1 MYSNIKLLVVLAT
14 IALTISSVFYY
25 TSHREITDANTL
37 SLRAI
42 DALKDTKSYRF
53 TTSTNLS
60 MPAQDGDVDMLSG
73 EGCVD
78 YRNKKLLTKMTMMN
92 RSVEIVVIGDTAY
105 TRESNGSWQI
115 QELSGY
121 YGSMWERDYDVLAQQ
136 RSILLNATNATM
148 HKEDDGWV
156 LDIIPDKEEVLEQ
169 MRKTGTGIETI
180 REEELKDFSI
190 RYWIEKDSYR
200 IMRVENRVELEVNIG
215 GMVTP
220 MQLGSSVY
228 FDSYNEKMK
237 IEAPI

>member
-1 MYSNIKLLVVLAT
+1 MSIDIKLLVAIIA

-42 DALKDTKSYRF
+42 DASKDTKSYRF
-53 TTSTNLS
+53 AISTNLS
-60 MPAQDGDVDMLSG
+60 MPAQGEVIDMLSG

-78 YRNKKLLTKMTMMN
+78 YRNKELRTTITTMD
-92 RSVEIVVIGDTAY
+92 RSVEVVVIGDTAY
-105 TRESNGSWQI
+105 TRESNGSWQM
-115 QELSGY
+115 QELGGY
-121 YGSMWERDYDVLAQQ
+121 YGSMWERDDDVLAQQ

-148 HKEDDGWV
+148 YREDDGWV
-156 LDIIPDKEEVLEQ
+156 LDIIPAKEEVLKQ
-169 MRKTGTGIETI
+169 MRKTGTGLETI

-190 RYWIEKDSYR
+190 RYWIEKDSYH
-200 IMRVENRVELEVNIG
+200 IMRVENRVELEMNIG

-220 MQLGSSVY
+220 MQLGNSVY
-228 FDSYNEKMK
+228 LDSYNEKME

>member
-1 MYSNIKLLVVLAT
+1 
-14 IALTISSVFYY
+14 
-25 TSHREITDANTL
+25 
-37 SLRAI
+37 
-42 DALKDTKSYRF
+42 
-53 TTSTNLS
+53 
-60 MPAQDGDVDMLSG
+60 MLSG

-78 YRNKKLLTKMTMMN
+78 YRNKKMRSTMTMMD
-92 RSVEIVVIGDTAY
+92 RSVEVVVIGDTAY
-105 TRESNGSWQI
+105 TRESNGSWQM

-148 HKEDDGWV
+148 YKENDSWV

-169 MRKTGTGIETI
+169 MRKTGTGLETI

-190 RYWIEKDSYR
+190 RYWIEKDSYHS
-200 IMRVENRVELEVNIG
+200 MRVENRVELEMNIG

-228 FDSYNEKMK
+228 LDSYNEKME

>member
-1 MYSNIKLLVVLAT
+1 MSINIKLLVAIAA

-37 SLRAI
+37 SIRAI
-42 DALKDTKSYRF
+42 DASKDTKSYRF
-53 TTSTNLS
+53 AISTNLS
-60 MPAQDGDVDMLSG
+60 MPAQGDVIDMLSG

-78 YRNKKLLTKMTMMN
+78 YRNKKMRSTITTMD
-92 RSVEIVVIGDTAY
+92 RSVEVVVIGDTAY
-105 TRESNGSWQI
+105 TRESNGSWQM
-115 QELSGY
+115 QELGGY
-121 YGSMWERDYDVLAQQ
+121 HGSMWERDDDVLAQQ

-148 HKEDDGWV
+148 HKEDNGWV
-156 LDIIPDKEEVLEQ
+156 LDIIPDKEEVLKQ
-169 MRKTGTGIETI
+169 MRKTGKGLETI

-190 RYWIEKDSYR
+190 RYWIEKDSYH
-200 IMRVENRVELEVNIG
+200 IMRVENRVELEMNIG

-228 FDSYNEKMK
+228 FDSYNEKME

>member
-1 MYSNIKLLVVLAT
+1 MSIDIKLLVAIT
-14 IALTISSVFYY
+14 AIALTISSVFYY
-25 TSHREITDANTL
+25 TSHREITDANAL

-42 DALKDTKSYRF
+42 DASKDTKSYRF
-53 TTSTNLS
+53 TISTNLS
-60 MPAQDGDVDMLSG
+60 MPTQGGDVDMLSG

-78 YRNKKLLTKMTMMN
+78 YRNKKMRSTMTMMD
-92 RSVEIVVIGDTAY
+92 RSVEVVVIGDTAY
-105 TRESNGSWQI
+105 TRESNGSWQM
-115 QELSGY
+115 QELGGY

-169 MRKTGTGIETI
+169 MRKTGTGLETI
-180 REEELKDFSI
+180 RGEELKDFSI
-190 RYWIEKDSYR
+190 RYWIEKDSYH
-200 IMRVENRVELEVNIG
+200 IMGVENRVELEMNIG
-215 GMVTP
+215 GIVTP

-228 FDSYNEKMK
+228 FDSYNEKME

>member
-1 MYSNIKLLVVLAT
+1 MSSNIKLLVVLAA
-14 IALTISSVFYY
+14 IVLTITSVFYY
-25 TSHREITDANTL
+25 TSHREVTDANTL

-42 DALKDTKSYRF
+42 DASKDTKSYRF
-53 TTSTNLS
+53 AISTNLS
-60 MPAQDGDVDMLSG
+60 MPAQGEVIDMLSG

-78 YRNKKLLTKMTMMN
+78 YRNKKMRSTMTMMD
-92 RSVEIVVIGDTAY
+92 RSVEVVVIGDTAY
-105 TRESNGSWQI
+105 TRESNGSWQM

-148 HKEDDGWV
+148 YKENDSWV

-169 MRKTGTGIETI
+169 MRKTGTGLETI

-190 RYWIEKDSYR
+190 RYWIEKDSYH
-200 IMRVENRVELEVNIG
+200 IMRVENRVELEMNIG

-228 FDSYNEKMK
+228 LDSYNEKME

>member
-1 MYSNIKLLVVLAT
+1 
-14 IALTISSVFYY
+14 
-25 TSHREITDANTL
+25 
-37 SLRAI
+37 
-42 DALKDTKSYRF
+42 
-53 TTSTNLS
+53 
-60 MPAQDGDVDMLSG
+60 
-73 EGCVD
+73 
-78 YRNKKLLTKMTMMN
+78 
-92 RSVEIVVIGDTAY
+92 
-105 TRESNGSWQI
+105 
-115 QELSGY
+115 
-121 YGSMWERDYDVLAQQ
+121 
-136 RSILLNATNATM
+136 
-148 HKEDDGWV
+148 
-156 LDIIPDKEEVLEQ
+156 

>member
-1 MYSNIKLLVVLAT
+1 MSIDIKLLVAIAA

-25 TSHREITDANTL
+25 TSHREITDANAL

-53 TTSTNLS
+53 TISTNLS
-60 MPAQDGDVDMLSG
+60 MSTQGGDVDMLSG

-78 YRNKKLLTKMTMMN
+78 YRNKKMRSTMTIMD
-92 RSVEIVVIGDTAY
+92 RSVEVVVIGDMAY
-105 TRESNGSWQI
+105 TRESNGSWQM
-115 QELSGY
+115 QELGGY

-148 HKEDDGWV
+148 YKEDDGWV
-156 LDIIPDKEEVLEQ
+156 LDIIPAKEEVLKQ
-169 MRKTGTGIETI
+169 MRKTGTGLETI

-190 RYWIEKDSYR
+190 RYWIEKDSYH
-200 IMRVENRVELEVNIG
+200 ITRVENRVELEMNIG

-228 FDSYNEKMK
+228 FDSYNEKIE

>member
-1 MYSNIKLLVVLAT
+1 MSIDIKLLVAITV

-25 TSHREITDANTL
+25 TSHREITDANAL

-42 DALKDTKSYRF
+42 DASKDTKSYRF
-53 TTSTNLS
+53 TISTNLS

-78 YRNKKLLTKMTMMN
+78 YRNKKMRSTMTMMD
-92 RSVEIVVIGDTAY
+92 RSVEVVVIGDTAY
-105 TRESNGSWQI
+105 VRESNGSWQM
-115 QELSGY
+115 QELGGY
-121 YGSMWERDYDVLAQQ
+121 YGSMWERDDDVLAQQ

-148 HKEDDGWV
+148 YREDDGWV
-156 LDIIPDKEEVLEQ
+156 LDIIPAKEEVLKQ
-169 MRKTGTGIETI
+169 MRKTGTGLETI

-190 RYWIEKDSYR
+190 RYWIEKDSYH
-200 IMRVENRVELEVNIG
+200 IMRVENRVELEMNIG

-220 MQLGSSVY
+220 MELGSSVY
-228 FDSYNEKMK
+228 FDSYNEKMG

>member
-1 MYSNIKLLVVLAT
+1 MSSTTKLLVVLAA
-14 IALTISSVFYY
+14 IVLTITSVFYY
-25 TSHREITDANTL
+25 TSHREVTDANTL

-42 DALKDTKSYRF
+42 DASKDTKSYRF
-53 TTSTNLS
+53 AISTNLS
-60 MPAQDGDVDMLSG
+60 MPAQGEVIDMLSG

-78 YRNKKLLTKMTMMN
+78 YRNKKMRSTMTMMD
-92 RSVEIVVIGDTAY
+92 RSVEVVVIGDTAY
-105 TRESNGSWQI
+105 TRESNGSWQM

-148 HKEDDGWV
+148 YKENDSWV

-169 MRKTGTGIETI
+169 MRKTGTGLETI

-190 RYWIEKDSYR
+190 RYWIEKDSYH
-200 IMRVENRVELEVNIG
+200 IMRVENRVELEMNIG

-228 FDSYNEKMK
+228 LDSYNEKME

>member
-1 MYSNIKLLVVLAT
+1 MSIDIKLLVAIIA

-42 DALKDTKSYRF
+42 DASKDTKSYRF
-53 TTSTNLS
+53 AISTNLS
-60 MPAQDGDVDMLSG
+60 MPAQGEVIDMLSG

-78 YRNKKLLTKMTMMN
+78 YRNKELRTTITTMD
-92 RSVEIVVIGDTAY
+92 RSVEVVVIGDTAY
-105 TRESNGSWQI
+105 TRESNGSWQM
-115 QELSGY
+115 QELGGY
-121 YGSMWERDYDVLAQQ
+121 YDSMWERDYDVLAQQ

-148 HKEDDGWV
+148 YKEDNGWV
-156 LDIIPDKEEVLEQ
+156 LDIIPDKEEVLKQ
-169 MRKTGTGIETI
+169 MRKTGTGLETI

-190 RYWIEKDSYR
+190 RYWIEKDSYH
-200 IMRVENRVELEVNIG
+200 IMRVENRVELEMNIG

-220 MQLGSSVY
+220 MQLGNSVY
-228 FDSYNEKMK
+228 LDSYNEKME

>member
-1 MYSNIKLLVVLAT
+1 MSIDIKLLVAITV

-25 TSHREITDANTL
+25 TSHREITDANAL

-42 DALKDTKSYRF
+42 DASKDTKSYRF
-53 TTSTNLS
+53 TISTNLS
-60 MPAQDGDVDMLSG
+60 MPAQGEVIDMLSG

-78 YRNKKLLTKMTMMN
+78 YRNKKMRSTITTMD
-92 RSVEIVVIGDTAY
+92 RSVEVVVIGDTAY
-105 TRESNGSWQI
+105 TRESNGLWQM
-115 QELSGY
+115 QELGGY

-148 HKEDDGWV
+148 YKEDDSWV
-156 LDIIPDKEEVLEQ
+156 LDIIPDNEEVLEQ
-169 MRKTGTGIETI
+169 MRKTGTGLETI

-190 RYWIEKDSYR
+190 RYWIEKDSYH
-200 IMRVENRVELEVNIG
+200 IMRVENRVELEMNIG

-228 FDSYNEKMK
+228 FDSYNEKMEV
-237 IEAPI
+237 EAPI

>member
-121 YGSMWERDYDVLAQQ
+121 YGPMWERDYDVLAQQ

>member
-1 MYSNIKLLVVLAT
+1 MSSNIKLLVVLAA
-14 IALTISSVFYY
+14 IVLTITSVFYY
-25 TSHREITDANTL
+25 TSHREVTDANTL

-42 DALKDTKSYRF
+42 DASKDTKSYRF
-53 TTSTNLS
+53 AISTNLS
-60 MPAQDGDVDMLSG
+60 MPAQGEVIDMLSG

-78 YRNKKLLTKMTMMN
+78 YRNKKMRSTMTMMD
-92 RSVEIVVIGDTAY
+92 RSVEVVVIGDTAY
-105 TRESNGSWQI
+105 TRESNGSWQM

-148 HKEDDGWV
+148 YKENDSWV

-169 MRKTGTGIETI
+169 MRKTGTGLETI

-190 RYWIEKDSYR
+190 RYWIEKDSYHS
-200 IMRVENRVELEVNIG
+200 MRVENRVELEMNIG

-228 FDSYNEKMK
+228 LDSYNEKME